1 MCPWMVTIDSL
12 YPLCFCYDYRV
23 YIVAEWTPSTTK
35 RMPLKQVL
43 QYGPG
48 LDCLRYAEWT
58 PENTKQPMF
67 TKTMHSKCLDLR
79 II

>member
-1 MCPWMVTIDSL
+1 MHS
-12 YPLCFCYDYRV
+12 YDLKLFF
-23 YIVAEWTPSTTK
+23 VAEWKSGSPD
-35 RMPLKQVL
+35 RIPLKEIL

-67 TKTMHSKCLDLR
+67 TRTVHSKLPR
-79 II
+79 ITETVFTHNLYLQLL